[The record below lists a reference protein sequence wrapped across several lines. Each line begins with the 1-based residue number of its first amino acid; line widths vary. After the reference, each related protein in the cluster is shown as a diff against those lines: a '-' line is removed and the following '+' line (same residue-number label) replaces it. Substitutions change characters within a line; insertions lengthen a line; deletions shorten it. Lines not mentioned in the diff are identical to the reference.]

1 MHYRNINLRKVMMK
15 KTPIYIISTVL
26 DSTISKLTL
35 ILQTLDLK
43 IVQVD
48 IDKINSLPDG
58 IVLLDARN
66 SEVDHHGIPVQI
78 SEISTKHQL
87 SLINVTK
94 DSVNEYIC
102 VQMRIKAAFYID
114 IETDQLLKGIRCL
127 MDGEWWF
134 SRKVLSQTL
143 ANLFEN
149 MPTQMQSQIMN
160 SQPLAE
166 NLTKREKTIV
176 KLVCQGAKNQEVAD
190 SLNISPHT
198 VKTHLYSIFRKTEC
212 RNRVELLNWAK
223 QHTLAYQLMV

>member
-1 MHYRNINLRKVMMK
+1 MNLRKVMMK
-15 KTPIYIISTVL
+15 NTPIYIVSTVS
-26 DSTISKLTL
+26 DSALSKLTL

-43 IVQVD
+43 IVSTQVD
-48 IDKINSLPDG
+48 QVNQLPDG
-58 IVLLDARN
+58 IVLLDSRN
-66 SEVDHHGIPVQI
+66 LDIDQHGIPKQI
-78 SEISTKHQL
+78 NDVSRKHQL
-87 SLINVTK
+87 ALINVPK

-102 VQMRIKAAFYID
+102 VQMGIKAAFYTD
-114 IETDQLLKGIRCL
+114 IETDQLLKGLRCL
-127 MDGEWWF
+127 MNGEWWF

-143 ANLFEN
+143 ASLFES
-149 MPTQMQSQIMN
+149 MPNSMQPPLTPT
-160 SQPLAE
+160 QPLAE
-166 NLTKREKTIV
+166 SLTKREKTII

>member
-1 MHYRNINLRKVMMK
+1 MK
-15 KTPIYIISTVL
+15 ETPIYIVSTVS
-26 DSTISKLTL
+26 DSAISKLTL

-43 IVQVD
+43 IIQTQVD
-48 IDKINSLPDG
+48 QINNLPDG

-66 SEVDHHGIPVQI
+66 SDVDHHGIPLQI
-78 SEISTKHQL
+78 NNINRKHQL
-87 SLINVTK
+87 ALINVTK

-114 IETDQLLKGIRCL
+114 IETDQLLKGLRCL
-127 MDGEWWF
+127 MNGEWWF

-143 ANLFEN
+143 ANLFEM
-149 MPTQMQSQIMN
+149 MPDQMQSKLMT